1 MTTHLVLGTG
11 AVGATLANHLAAQGH
26 TVRVVNRSGKRG
38 SLDPAIP
45 LSQADL
51 NDPADAASALAGADV
66 VYQVTQ
72 PAYTRWEAEF
82 PQLQRTILTAAE
94 HAGASVVLA
103 DNLYGYGPPRGE
115 TLTDA
120 SPQQPTTR
128 KGTVRKAMAEEALAA
143 HAAGRVRI
151 ALTRPS
157 NYVGAA
163 YPIYRDLVL
172 DQIAKGKPARVL
184 GRTNQ
189 PHSFS
194 YVPDAARAMAA
205 IGTSEQGW
213 GRAWITP
220 VMAPITQADLVE
232 QLWDAAGQHGKPK
245 VTGMRGAALRTLGVF
260 MPMLRES
267 VEMMYEFDGPFVASS
282 AAFEKAFGW
291 GATSWE
297 DAIETMVLVR
307 ASATA

>member
-26 TVRVVNRSGKRG
+26 TVRAVNRSGKRG
-38 SLDPAIP
+38 ALHPAIP

-51 NDPADAASALAGADV
+51 NDPADAASALSGADI

-72 PAYTRWEAEF
+72 PSYTRWEAEF
-82 PQLQRTILTAAE
+82 PALQRTILTAAE
-94 HAGASVVLA
+94 EAGASVVLA
-103 DNLYGYGPPRGE
+103 DNLYGYGPAQGR
-115 TLTDA
+115 TITD
-120 SPQQPTTR
+120 SNPQRPTTR
-128 KGTVRKAMAEEALAA
+128 KGAVRKAMAEEALAA

-151 ALTRPS
+151 AVTRPS
-157 NYVGAA
+157 NYVGAS
-163 YPIYRDLVL
+163 YGIYRDLVL
-172 DQIAKGKPARVL
+172 DQILKGKPARTL

-205 IGTSEQGW
+205 IGTSEDGW

-220 VMAPITQADLVE
+220 IMAPLTQADLVAR
-232 QLWDAAGQHGKPK
+232 LWDALGQRGKPK
-245 VTGMRGAALRTLGVF
+245 VTGMRGLAMRGMGLF

-267 VEMMYEFDGPFVASS
+267 AEMMYEFDEPFVVSS
-282 AAFEKAFGW
+282 AEFERAFGW
-291 GATSWE
+291 GATSWD
-297 DAIETMVLVR
+297 DAVAQMGAAVR
-307 ASATA
+307 A